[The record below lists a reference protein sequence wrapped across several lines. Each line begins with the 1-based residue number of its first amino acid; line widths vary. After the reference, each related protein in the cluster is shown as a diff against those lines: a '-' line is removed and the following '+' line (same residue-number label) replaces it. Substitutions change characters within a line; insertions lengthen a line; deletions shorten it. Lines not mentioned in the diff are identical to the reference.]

1 MKEGVMISLGRLL
14 VGCSYLDTLKDKI
27 YLVESLYSR
36 KLITDATYRL
46 CKMKLTGK
54 NNRR

>member
-1 MKEGVMISLGRLL
+1 MISLGRLL